1 MTKSSLISQN
11 FKVVACAL
19 TLISSHVVFAIE
31 DTSKCESITKH
42 VVKSAVGAKDI
53 SNIESLVTWRA
64 SCAEKPPVGEGK
76 VTVLCDGDLNSKNGK
91 VVRIFFWQ
99 KQRDDGQ
106 MAVGYHLC
114 RSE

>member
-1 MTKSSLISQN
+1 MISQN
-11 FKVVACAL
+11 YKVVAFVLAFM
-19 TLISSHVVFAIE
+19 SSHLAFAIE

-76 VTVLCDGDLNSKNGK
+76 VTVLCDGDLNSKNGRA
-91 VVRIFFWQ
+91 VRIFFWQ

-106 MAVGYHLC
+106 VAVGYHLC